1 MNTLVLKKKNRSN
14 ATLLANEF
22 IDMYMPKANG
32 EFVKVYLYLLRHMDN
47 PDSSISIPA
56 IADSLN
62 HTETDIIRGIKYWES
77 EGLLSLDKDSD
88 DIVALELFKTPSVQS
103 SSPKNKSESI
113 IPPNKKSLSKNIIPF
128 NPPKKSEEELK
139 TVLHITELYLGKP
152 ISSTEA
158 ESIIYLYEDLNM
170 SFDLIEYLVGT
181 CVDNGNKSIPYI
193 SKVAFDWHEKGITT
207 IEQAKEESK
216 KYNSIYNTIINTFG
230 IINRGLAKQE
240 IAYVDKWTKQYG
252 FSTEIIEEAC
262 DRTIAHTSQPNFKY
276 ADSILKGWYKNNVS
290 TLNDIHELDKQYLE
304 TTVEKKAVNA
314 RASGRFVSKT
324 FSKNKEN
331 YEKSDFDYDTLVNEQ
346 IKARLAERS

>member
-1 MNTLVLKKKNRSN
+1 MNTIVIRKKNKSN

-22 IDMYMPKANG
+22 IDAYMPKANG

-62 HTETDIIRGIKYWES
+62 HTETDIIRGIKYWET

-88 DIVALELFKTPSVQS
+88 DIVGLELFKTPTLRPL
-103 SSPKNKSESI
+103 SPKSPPENT
-113 IPPNKKSLSKNIIPF
+113 IPPSKKSSAENIIPL
-128 NPPKKSEEELK
+128 NPPKKSAEELK

-158 ESIIYLYEDLNM
+158 ESIVYLYEDLNM
-170 SFDLIEYLVGT
+170 SLDLIEYLVGS

-207 IEQAKEESK
+207 VEQAKEESK
-216 KYNSIYNTIINTFG
+216 KYNSIYNTIISTFG

-240 IAYVDKWTKQYG
+240 INYVDKWTKQYG
-252 FSTEIIEEAC
+252 FSSEIIEEAC
-262 DRTIAHTSQPNFKY
+262 NRTITHTSQPNFKY

-290 TLNDIHELDKQYLE
+290 TLKDIHELDKQYVE
-304 TTVEKKAVNA
+304 TTVDQKNFYPRKNTKFA
-314 RASGRFVSKT
+314 SKT
-324 FSKNKEN
+324 SSKNKEN
-331 YEKSDFDYDTLVNEQ
+331 YEKNDFDYDSLVNAQ
-346 IKARLAERS
+346 IKARLAKRS

>member
-1 MNTLVLKKKNRSN
+1 MNTLVLRKKNRSN

-22 IDMYMPKANG
+22 IDVHMPKANG

-62 HTETDIIRGIKYWES
+62 HTETDIIRGIKYWET
-77 EGLLSLDKDSD
+77 EGLLSLDKDCD
-88 DIVALELFKTPSVQS
+88 DIVGLELFKTPTPRPAIVPVKKSSPSKKS
-103 SSPKNKSESI
+103 SSE
-113 IPPNKKSLSKNIIPF
+113 NIIPL
-128 NPPKKSEEELK
+128 NPQKKSAEELK

-158 ESIIYLYEDLNM
+158 ESIVYLYEDLNM

-193 SKVAFDWHEKGITT
+193 SKVAFDWHERGITT
-207 IEQAKEESK
+207 VEQAKEESK
-216 KYNSIYNTIINTFG
+216 KYNSIYNTIISTFG

-240 IAYVDKWTKQYG
+240 INYVDKWTKQYG
-252 FSTEIIEEAC
+252 FPTEIIEEAC

-290 TLNDIHELDKQYLE
+290 TLKDIHELDKQHLE
-304 TTVEKKAVNA
+304 TTIEHKNFSS
-314 RASGRFVSKT
+314 RANGKFVSKT

-331 YEKSDFDYDTLVNEQ
+331 YEKNDFDYDTLVNDQ
-346 IKARLAERS
+346 IKARLAGRS